1 MVMSMFHFSVE
12 NISKT
17 HWCYFGLSS
26 LALSRSL
33 PRSLSRSPPYNCVS
47 VSTSFLN
54 TPVHVQQVMNT
65 FKICFCIYTAS
76 MEYREQEIW
85 KPATMGGCR
94 MRMRKS
100 KGIQRF
106 CMRKFVLPRKV
117 LRSRVLLLKIISVSG
132 KYTHYLSAHKP
143 LFLLFQGPN
152 SAQLNKGEI
161 RASYFS
167 ATGC

>member
-1 MVMSMFHFSVE
+1 MRISMFHFFCGKHFE
-12 NISKT
+12 N
-17 HWCYFGLSS
+17 S
-26 LALSRSL
+26 LMLL
-33 PRSLSRSPPYNCVS
+33 WTELSLSPPPPHSPPLITVFLYLPVFQIHLYNTSGKLWTHSKSVS
-47 VSTSFLN
+47 VFIQLLWSVDSRRSGSLR
-54 TPVHVQQVMNT
+54 Q
-65 FKICFCIYTAS
+65 
-76 MEYREQEIW
+76 W
-85 KPATMGGCR
+85 GGCR

-106 CMRKFVLPRKV
+106 CMHKFALPRKV
-117 LRSRVLLLKIISVSG
+117 LRNRVLLLKIISVSG
-132 KYTHYLSAHKP
+132 KYTYYLSAHKP